1 MKLAKVNEQLALRNR
16 RSKILG
22 EIALA
27 IGLLI
32 FVWGIAGG
40 AFAVINYEGVIKA
53 GNYGTELEMQLLSG
67 CMQLFRK
74 AAIRVMIGLVIATA
88 GGWKCFRMRK

>member
-22 EIALA
+22 EIALV

-40 AFAVINYEGVIKA
+40 AFAVINYEGVIKVVI
-53 GNYGTELEMQLLSG
+53 G
-67 CMQLFRK
+67 
-74 AAIRVMIGLVIATA
+74 MIIATA

>member
-22 EIALA
+22 EIALV

-40 AFAVINYEGVIKA
+40 AFAVINYEGVIK
-53 GNYGTELEMQLLSG
+53 
-67 CMQLFRK
+67 
-74 AAIRVMIGLVIATA
+74 VVIGMVIATA

>member
-22 EIALA
+22 EIALV

-40 AFAVINYEGVIKA
+40 AFAVINYEGVIK
-53 GNYGTELEMQLLSG
+53 GSDWYDNSNCWWLEVFSDEKIVLEKYFKSN
-67 CMQLFRK
+67 
-74 AAIRVMIGLVIATA
+74 
-88 GGWKCFRMRK
+88 

>member
-22 EIALA
+22 EIALV

-32 FVWGIAGG
+32 FVWGTAGG
-40 AFAVINYEGVIKA
+40 AFAVINYEGVIK
-53 GNYGTELEMQLLSG
+53 
-67 CMQLFRK
+67 
-74 AAIRVMIGLVIATA
+74 VVIGMVIATA

>member
-1 MKLAKVNEQLALRNR
+1 MKVAKVNEQLALRNR

-22 EIALA
+22 EIALV

-40 AFAVINYEGVIKA
+40 AFAVINYEGVIK
-53 GNYGTELEMQLLSG
+53 
-67 CMQLFRK
+67 
-74 AAIRVMIGLVIATA
+74 VVIGMVIATA

>member
-16 RSKILG
+16 RSKILD
-22 EIALA
+22 EIALV

-40 AFAVINYEGVIKA
+40 AFAVINYEGVIKVVI
-53 GNYGTELEMQLLSG
+53 G
-67 CMQLFRK
+67 
-74 AAIRVMIGLVIATA
+74 MIIATA

>member
-22 EIALA
+22 EIALV

-40 AFAVINYEGVIKA
+40 AFAVINYEEVIK
-53 GNYGTELEMQLLSG
+53 
-67 CMQLFRK
+67 
-74 AAIRVMIGLVIATA
+74 VVIGMVIATA

>member
-22 EIALA
+22 EIALV

-32 FVWGIAGG
+32 FV
-40 AFAVINYEGVIKA
+40 
-53 GNYGTELEMQLLSG
+53 
-67 CMQLFRK
+67 
-74 AAIRVMIGLVIATA
+74 
-88 GGWKCFRMRK
+88 

>member
-22 EIALA
+22 EIALV

-40 AFAVINYEGVIKA
+40 AFAVINYEGVIKVVI
-53 GNYGTELEMQLLSG
+53 
-67 CMQLFRK
+67 CM
-74 AAIRVMIGLVIATA
+74 VIATA